1 MKKRKILTLIVCMIL
16 LAAFLIPMTGP
27 KANAAGPTL
36 TTTLCNGITVRN
48 DRLTFDVWARNGA
61 GKKIASTVI
70 LNGGRVE
77 PTWDDSDKTSY
88 TLAFS
93 KSGENT
99 VVVSAS
105 SDGGK
110 KKQLTYHITY
120 QPAAKGEV
128 IGHAVWSVEV
138 FTLGCGYLVHP
149 VSFPIRAGESAAAAL
164 VRLLHENGFVGY
176 YSGSVEQG
184 FYLAYIADG
193 TASAES
199 FNGYKK
205 SGTAT
210 NPKKLGLSPS
220 IPGYLQ
226 SPLKSDM
233 DFYDPADYQKNQ
245 TGYLGEFVI
254 SNGSGWMYCV
264 NNNFPNVGF
273 SDLYLSDGD
282 VVRVQFT
289 LGYGA
294 DIGGMS
300 ALGGQ
305 IPGVENQP
313 QSGYYAVA
321 DKDALTRTMAKSLSS
336 GLMTRNNVKSAYSAA
351 LSAAATLNASQSTV
365 DRAVQTLENALQN
378 PDSLPEPTEPS
389 EPTDPSESTDPSKP
403 TDPSE
408 STALTVPSNPSA
420 PSNETT
426 DAAASGNPKEND
438 ASDNSSDETN
448 APGMESAPNGS
459 DTAEKSEQSK
469 QDADFAGKPHPAS
482 IIGIVLAVLAAGFA
496 VLFGVRLYRRKM
508 ASRNTENKV

>member
-1 MKKRKILTLIVCMIL
+1 MLL
-16 LAAFLIPMTGP
+16 LAAFLIPTTGL
-27 KANAAGPTL
+27 KVSAAGPTL
-36 TTTLCNGITVRN
+36 TTTLRDGITVRN

-61 GKKIASTVI
+61 GKKIASTVT
-70 LNGGRVE
+70 LNGGRVD

-88 TLAFS
+88 TLALS

-99 VVVSAS
+99 VVVSTS

-110 KKQLTYHITY
+110 KKQLTYRITY

-138 FTLGCGYLVHP
+138 FTIGCGYLIQP
-149 VSFPIRAGESAAAAL
+149 TSFPIRAGESAAAAL
-164 VRLLHENGFVGY
+164 IRLLHENGLVGY

-193 TASAES
+193 TASAANY
-199 FNGYKK
+199 NGYQK
-205 SGTAT
+205 SGTAS

-226 SPLKSDM
+226 SPLKSGM
-233 DFYDPADYQKNQ
+233 DFYDPADYQKNW

-273 SDLYLSDGD
+273 SDTYLSDGD

-300 ALGGQ
+300 TLGGQ

-321 DKDALTRTMAKSLSS
+321 DKDALTRTMAKAHYSS

-365 DRAVQTLENALQN
+365 DGAVKTLENALQN
-378 PDSLPEPTEPS
+378 PDSASGGNGNAGNSGNSGSTGNTGNVGNAGSSGEIHPS
-389 EPTDPSESTDPSKP
+389 GDSDTPIST
-403 TDPSE
+403 
-408 STALTVPSNPSA
+408 N

-426 DAAASGNPKEND
+426 DSATSENPGETD
-438 ASDNSSDETN
+438 ASENPSDGTE
-448 APGMESAPNGS
+448 APGRETAPNGS
-459 DTAEKSEQSK
+459 DAAENSEESK
-469 QDADFAGKPHPAS
+469 QDADFAGKPRPAS
-482 IIGIVLAVLAAGFA
+482 VIGIVLAVLAAGFA
-496 VLFGVRLYRRKM
+496 VLFGVRLYRRKT
-508 ASRNTENKV
+508 ASRNTDDKE